1 MDHNFPLLNTTD
13 IDILAHKEAHFGG
26 HFPTMI
32 EYYSAENVGVMPD
45 FSLKRLKELYAFEQ
59 KENVNLADETIPDG
73 EKERVS
79 HSKQIYSDLREVY
92 GTKKPNA
99 VATLMSDLILTEDE
113 EATKEIGALVRK
125 GADVVEPLL
134 LLIRSNNFYDPLFP
148 GYGRTPIFAAK
159 VLQKIGDARAI
170 QPLFEALGQE
180 NFFTDDAM
188 IEAIA
193 SFGEKA
199 RKFLHEVLLSEPL
212 GNDNAHAAMVLT
224 SMDDHPETA
233 TICLSLLQKEKLPF
247 FAHYLAFACAGL
259 ENPKDQ
265 KTFQDLASSDRLP
278 ADLKSE
284 MKIVIN
290 NFS

>member
-1 MDHNFPLLNTTD
+1 
-13 IDILAHKEAHFGG
+13 
-26 HFPTMI
+26 MI

-45 FSLKRLKELYAFEQ
+45 FSLKRIKELYKFEE
-59 KENVNLADETIPDG
+59 KEGLNLAEETIPDA
-73 EKERVS
+73 EKERVAR
-79 HSKQIYSDLREVY
+79 SKELYSDLREVY
-92 GTKKPNA
+92 GVQKPDA
-99 VATLMSDLILTEDE
+99 VATLISDLILTEDE
-113 EATKEIGALVRK
+113 EATKERGALVRK
-125 GADVVEPLL
+125 GDDAIEPLL
-134 LLIRSNNFYDPLFP
+134 LLIRSNNFYDPLYP

-159 VLQKIGDARAI
+159 ILQKIGDEKAI

-199 RKFLHEVLLSEPL
+199 RKFLHQVLLSEPL

-233 TICLSLLQKEKLPF
+233 KICLTLLQKEKLPF
-247 FAHYLAFACAGL
+247 FAHYLAFGCAGL
-259 ENPKDQ
+259 EDPNEQ
-265 KTFQDLASSDRLP
+265 KAFQDLAKSDRLP

-284 MKIVIN
+284 MQIVIN
-290 NFS
+290 NF